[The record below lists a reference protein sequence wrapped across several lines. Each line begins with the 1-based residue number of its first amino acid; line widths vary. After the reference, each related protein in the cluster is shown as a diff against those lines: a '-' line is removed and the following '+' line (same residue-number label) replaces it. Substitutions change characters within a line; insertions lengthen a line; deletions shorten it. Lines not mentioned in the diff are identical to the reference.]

1 MKGRMQM
8 LIDRLDEIAL
18 RQAARK
24 KAKAEDNCP
33 KPYSVLCQYHDRHM
47 SVAWVDNELA
57 AFICLACKDEDEKLG
72 GEKRIPI
79 YRASILEIS

>member
-1 MKGRMQM
+1 MP
-8 LIDRLDEIAL
+8 IDHLDEIAL

-24 KAKAEDNCP
+24 AEDNCP
-33 KPYSVLCQYHDRHM
+33 KPDSVLCQYRDRHM
-47 SVAWVDNELA
+47 SVAWVDNQLA

-79 YRASILEIS
+79 YRASVLEISSSAA

>member
-1 MKGRMQM
+1 MKGRMRM
-8 LIDRLDEIAL
+8 LIDHLDEIAL

-24 KAKAEDNCP
+24 KAEDNCP
-33 KPYSVLCQYHDRHM
+33 KPDSVLCQYHDRHM
-47 SVAWVDNELA
+47 SVAWVDNQLA

-79 YRASILEIS
+79 YRASVLEIS